1 MERFIN
7 WKLNRNMNTAGVSA
21 MSAAPTTMRVRSR
34 APSALLLWS
43 A

>member
-1 MERFIN
+1 M
-7 WKLNRNMNTAGVSA
+7 KTAGMSA
-21 MSAAPTTMRVRSR
+21 ISAAPSIIRVRKR